1 MFHFTVRPIFH
12 IACPQAHLPAC
23 PTQVMWLEIDV
34 QISSS
39 SLALFFLPFQCL
51 KGQFTPKSKKA
62 YFYVCLPSW
71 MFCCVLQRF
80 GDICS
85 RDVFLLSDTM
95 GPDGTRFAV
104 LKVPKSTFVKLH
116 RNHGP
121 GAQDNPQNLW
131 VVSCKKVSFYHLLP
145 YTHAGW
151 TIPTSS
157 HSQTVKSGSLVMFIL
172 DVKGSTVKL
181 ALMHYIE
188 CSIRLSKQSMLNATI
203 VIIVVCCRFTDKITG
218 LGLGKIKYLLRL
230 GKGYSLG

>member
-1 MFHFTVRPIFH
+1 
-12 IACPQAHLPAC
+12 
-23 PTQVMWLEIDV
+23 
-34 QISSS
+34 
-39 SLALFFLPFQCL
+39 
-51 KGQFTPKSKKA
+51 
-62 YFYVCLPSW
+62 